1 MTIARRFV
9 VDCAFVAMV
18 ALLAAGQSQGASP
31 LAALTQK
38 DAVGGLKAALTQSAV
53 DAIGK
58 LGATDGFLGNPDVKI
73 PLPGKLDNARSTLK
87 LLGLGDKADQ
97 LVETMNR
104 AAEAAMPESK
114 ALLVDAVKQMSV
126 QDAKGIL
133 SGGDDAGT
141 QYFRRVTSD
150 KLRAKLLPIIKQS
163 TDKLQVAGQYNSLA
177 SQASKL
183 GLMDAKDAS
192 VESYVTGKALDGL
205 FLMMAKEERAIRQ
218 DPVGQASKLLQKVFG
233 SLKP

>member
-73 PLPGKLDNARSTLK
+73 PLPGKL
-87 LLGLGDKADQ
+87 Q
-97 LVETMNR
+97 C
-104 AAEAAMPESK
+104 
-114 ALLVDAVKQMSV
+114 ALDA
-126 QDAKGIL
+126 
-133 SGGDDAGT
+133 
-141 QYFRRVTSD
+141 
-150 KLRAKLLPIIKQS
+150 
-163 TDKLQVAGQYNSLA
+163 QVAGSW
-177 SQASKL
+177 
-183 GLMDAKDAS
+183 
-192 VESYVTGKALDGL
+192 
-205 FLMMAKEERAIRQ
+205 RQ
-218 DPVGQASKLLQKVFG
+218 G
-233 SLKP
+233 